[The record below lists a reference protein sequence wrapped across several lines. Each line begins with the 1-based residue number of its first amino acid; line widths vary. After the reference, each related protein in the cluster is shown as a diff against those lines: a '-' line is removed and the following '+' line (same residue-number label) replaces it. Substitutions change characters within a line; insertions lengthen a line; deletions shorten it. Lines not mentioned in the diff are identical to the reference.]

1 MERDQAI
8 DYINQL
14 LQETYELIED
24 RKLDPDYGKDQELKE
39 FNESEAAEIINAQK
53 FMDYIIQFDINCL
66 LYTSP
71 SPRDRG

>member
-1 MERDQAI
+1 MYRDQAI

-24 RKLDPDYGKDQELKE
+24 RKLDPDYGKDQDLKE

-53 FMDYIIQFDINCL
+53 FMDYIIQFDIKEAN
-66 LYTSP
+66 
-71 SPRDRG
+71 

>member
-39 FNESEAAEIINAQK
+39 FNESEAAEIINAKK
-53 FMDYIIQFDINCL
+53 FMDYIIQFDIKEDN
-66 LYTSP
+66 
-71 SPRDRG
+71 

>member
-1 MERDQAI
+1 MYRDKAI

-24 RKLDPDYGKDQELKE
+24 RKLDPDYGKDPDLKE

-53 FMDYIIQFDINCL
+53 FMDYIIQFDIKEDN
-66 LYTSP
+66 
-71 SPRDRG
+71 